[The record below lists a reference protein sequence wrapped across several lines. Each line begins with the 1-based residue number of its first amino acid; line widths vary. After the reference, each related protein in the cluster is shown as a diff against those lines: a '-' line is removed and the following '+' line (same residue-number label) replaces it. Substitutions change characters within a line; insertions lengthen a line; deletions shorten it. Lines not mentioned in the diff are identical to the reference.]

1 MPILNESELKLQI
14 KASEFSNLYFLFGEE
29 KYLVKHYSKLLEQKI
44 VNPSFAD
51 FNLHKYDGKTINL
64 DDVAVAAEALPMMSD
79 YSCIVINDL
88 PIDSMNADDS
98 TVLEQIISDIP
109 ETTVIIITY
118 PTLNINVKAS
128 KGKKLFDNI
137 VKFGTVVEFKRFSL
151 QQLSKLIEKGAKER
165 GCDIGFSEINYLI
178 SSIGDDMIVIINE
191 LEKIC
196 AYKRQGKIS
205 KADIDAVVIKS
216 VQARAFDLAKALVNN
231 NCDTAM
237 AILDTLISM
246 KEEPINILGAII
258 TPYVDMYRAKVYV
271 SGGMRAEDAS
281 KDFNYRN
288 KEFRLTNAAR
298 SSSKYS
304 INQLRRFLEVLNEA
318 DILLKSTS
326 ISGRLILE
334 QTITKLLLVSNGE
347 KV

>member
-29 KYLVKHYSKLLEQKI
+29 KYLVKHYSKILEQKI

-98 TVLEQIISDIP
+98 TALEQIISDIP

-118 PTLNINVKAS
+118 PTLNVNVKAS
-128 KGKKLFDNI
+128 KGKKTFDNI

-151 QQLSKLIEKGAKER
+151 QQLCKLIEKGAKER
-165 GCDIGFSEINYLI
+165 GCDIGFSEANYLI
-178 SSIGDDMIVIINE
+178 SSIGDDMIVIFNE

-196 AYKRQGKIS
+196 AFKRQGKIS

-298 SSSKYS
+298 SASKYS
-304 INQLRRFLEVLNEA
+304 INQLRSFLEVLNEA

-326 ISGRLILE
+326 ISGRLVLE